1 MNNKEILKKYINTK
15 KQPTLLPYLDDIKFL
30 FENDAS
36 QLSMLEYLKE
46 EKNVT
51 ISPSALS
58 NFIKK
63 YIKKTPYTPKEKSD
77 KSNNKKD
84 EKNQDKPQKLK
95 DSIFDD

>member
-1 MNNKEILKKYINTK
+1 MTDQKDLKKYINTK
-15 KQPTLLPYLDDIKFL
+15 KSSKLLPYKDNIKYLLD
-30 FENDAS
+30 NNAS
-36 QLSMLEYLKE
+36 QVAILRYLDEKE
-46 EKNVT
+46 NITVT
-51 ISPSALS
+51 RPTLS

>member
-1 MNNKEILKKYINTK
+1 MTDQKDLKKYINTK
-15 KQPTLLPYLDDIKFL
+15 KSSKLLPYKDNIKYLLD
-30 FENDAS
+30 NNAS
-36 QLSMLEYLKE
+36 QVAILRYLDEKE
-46 EKNVT
+46 NLTVT
-51 ISPSALS
+51 RPTLS

-63 YIKKTPYTPKEKSD
+63 YIKKTSYTPKEKSD

>member
-1 MNNKEILKKYINTK
+1 MNNKEILKKYTNTK

-36 QLSMLEYLKE
+36 QLSILEYLKK

-58 NFIKK
+58 IFIKK
-63 YIKKTPYTPKEKSD
+63 HIKKTPYTPKEKSD
-77 KSNNKKD
+77 NSNNEKNKD
-84 EKNQDKPQKLK
+84 ESQKLK